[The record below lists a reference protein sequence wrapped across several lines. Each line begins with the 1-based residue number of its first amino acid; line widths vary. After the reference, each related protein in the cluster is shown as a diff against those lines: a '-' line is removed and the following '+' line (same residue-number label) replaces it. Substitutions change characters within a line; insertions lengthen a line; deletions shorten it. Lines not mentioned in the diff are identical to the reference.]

1 MNNFK
6 MEIGQFEVRSLSQ
19 LYYTVLEPYSTVL
32 NCTIQYLYFVVQ
44 IFTGVNFEHN

>member
-1 MNNFK
+1 

-19 LYYTVLEPYSTVL
+19 LYYTVLKPYSTVRVL
-32 NCTIQYLYFVVQ
+32 NCNLQYLYFVVQ